1 MRNISTFFLFIFTI
15 ILASCYDALI
25 LQEPEVTFPDN
36 VELLEGNLLGSV
48 EDEAGLPIS
57 DALVTCLSCLPVQ
70 EVMTDYKGD
79 FRFLN
84 VEVKGGS
91 AYLTVNSSGKFD
103 GFRRVPL
110 LEDKLN
116 YTRVLL
122 KEKVSLGRLSASQG
136 GDLSHISGAVI
147 SLPANGIVDATGQSY
162 SGDYNVFMSW
172 IDPTSEDLNLRM
184 VGDLSAVDS
193 EGELVGLS
201 TYGMLQVELE
211 ATDGSE
217 LNLSEGSTAVLE
229 FPVPQSI
236 RTNAPTEIPLWNYDE
251 TNGYWVEE
259 GSAVLDGNK
268 YVGEV
273 SHFST
278 WNVDIKI
285 DPVDICGSIV
295 TSDFTK
301 GLSYFQVKLGGET
314 FQGTGGWL
322 CDDGSFRFI
331 NVPSGEILTLDILNY
346 CGELI
351 ETINIGPY
359 EPDKVD
365 LDPITLSADAEIT
378 FVQLTGN
385 AIDCNNNALTEGLV
399 TINLEN
405 DSYSF
410 PIELDGS
417 FDFTFPICGEFQ
429 ATVQVFNITDL
440 STSIFITISDQTLDY
455 NLENIQ
461 ACEEKPEEYYY
472 FKGVDAVNGLT
483 SERFYTEPEYFLQ
496 MDYRLGD
503 TLQITG
509 HKWGDT
515 NGDDV
520 IFLFLPDIPEE
531 KMQQLGSVL
540 LFINLMHNGG
550 KLTIENAK
558 VTITSLGPI
567 LGNGLYEHIE
577 GFFEGSDGDSRV
589 NGNFRVKG

>member
-1 MRNISTFFLFIFTI
+1 MRNISTSFLFIFTI
-15 ILASCYDALI
+15 ILASCSDDALI
-25 LQEPEVTFPDN
+25 LQEPEVTFPDT
-36 VELLEGNLLGSV
+36 VELLEGNLIGSV

-70 EVMTDYKGD
+70 EIMTDDKGD

-147 SLPANGIVDATGQSY
+147 SLPASGIVDAAGQSY
-162 SGDYNVFMSW
+162 TGEYNVFMSW

-184 VGDLSAVDS
+184 VGDLSAIDS

-217 LNLSEGSTAVLE
+217 LNLNEGSTAVLE

-236 RTNAPTEIPLWNYDE
+236 RANAPTEIPLWNYNE
-251 TNGYWVEE
+251 ANGYWVEE
-259 GSAVLDGNK
+259 GSAVLDGDK

-278 WNVDIKI
+278 WNVDVKI

-295 TSDFTK
+295 TSEFKK
-301 GLSYFQVKLGGET
+301 GLSYYQVKLGGET

-331 NVPSGEILTLDILNY
+331 NVPSGQILTLDILNY

-351 ETINIGPY
+351 EAINLGPY
-359 EPDKVD
+359 ESGKVE
-365 LDPITLSADAEIT
+365 LDPITISEDTEIT
-378 FVQLTGN
+378 FVKLTGN
-385 AIDCNNNALTEGLV
+385 SIDCDNEALTEGMV
-399 TINLEN
+399 IISLEY
-405 DSYSF
+405 DSYVFPIDSDGSYDVSF
-410 PIELDGS
+410 P
-417 FDFTFPICGEFQ
+417 TCGEFDG
-429 ATVQVFNITDL
+429 TVQVFNTIDFTA
-440 STSIFITISDQTLDY
+440 SISIAISDQTDDF
-455 NLENIQ
+455 NFIDFQ
-461 ACEEKPEEYYY
+461 ACDVLAEEYFYY
-472 FKGVDAVNGLT
+472 KFGRPAYLGGTV
-483 SERFYTEPEYFLQ
+483 ERFEIDPGIISYSENLGQYTVLFEDTSSLDKVRFKFENAPVEGIDQISSSVEVADSTLHYFV
-496 MDYRLGD
+496 
-503 TLQITG
+503 T
-509 HKWGDT
+509 
-515 NGDDV
+515 
-520 IFLFLPDIPEE
+520 E
-531 KMQQLGSVL
+531 
-540 LFINLMHNGG
+540 
-550 KLTIENAK
+550 LTIQFNT
-558 VTITSLGPI
+558 VGPE
-567 LGNGLYEHIE
+567 LSPGVYEYIE
-577 GFFEGSDGDSRV
+577 GSFKNSESTGLRI
-589 NGNFRVKG
+589 NGTFRVKPE

>member
-1 MRNISTFFLFIFTI
+1 
-15 ILASCYDALI
+15 
-25 LQEPEVTFPDN
+25 
-36 VELLEGNLLGSV
+36 
-48 EDEAGLPIS
+48 
-57 DALVTCLSCLPVQ
+57 
-70 EVMTDYKGD
+70 MTDDKGD
-79 FRFLN
+79 FRFLS

-136 GDLSHISGAVI
+136 GELSHNSEAVI

-184 VGDLSAVDS
+184 VGDLSAIDS

-211 ATDGSE
+211 AEDGSE

-236 RTNAPTEIPLWNYDE
+236 RANAPTEIPLWNYNE
-251 TNGYWVEE
+251 ANGYWVEE
-259 GSAVLDGNK
+259 GSAVLDGDK

-278 WNVDIKI
+278 WNVDVEI
-285 DPVDICGSIV
+285 DPVDIWGSIV
-295 TSDFTK
+295 TSDLTK
-301 GLSYFQVKLGGET
+301 GLSYFQVRLGGDS

-331 NVPSGEILTLDILNY
+331 NVPSGEVLTLEILNY
-346 CGELI
+346 CGEII
-351 ETINIGPY
+351 ETINLGPY
-359 EPDKVD
+359 EPGKIELGSMTISD
-365 LDPITLSADAEIT
+365 DAEIT
-378 FVQLTGN
+378 FVNVKGN
-385 AIDCNNNALTEGLV
+385 GIDCNNNALTEGLV
-399 TINLEN
+399 TINFEN

-410 PIELDGS
+410 PIESDGS
-417 FDFTFPICGEFQ
+417 FDFTFPTCAEFE
-429 ATVQVFNITDL
+429 ANVQVFNITDL
-440 STSIFITISDQTLDY
+440 STSIFITLSDQTLDY

-472 FKGVDAVNGLT
+472 FKAVDEKNGLT
-483 SERFYTEPEYFLQ
+483 TEKFYTEPEYLLQ
-496 MDYRLGD
+496 MEFRLGD
-503 TLQITG
+503 SLQISG
-509 HKWGDT
+509 HYKMDIFS
-515 NGDDV
+515 DDIISV
-520 IFLFLPDIPEE
+520 QIPLALEE
-531 KMQQLGSVL
+531 NVQQLGEAYVEIISPIRGPRPLRIKNV
-540 LFINLMHNGG
+540 
-550 KLTIENAK
+550 A
-558 VTITSLGPI
+558 VTITSLGSLLP
-567 LGNGLYEHIE
+567 NGYYEHIE
-577 GFFEGSDGDSRV
+577 GFFEGNYDDSRV
-589 NGNFRVKG
+589 NANFRVKG